1 MIARRMLTVLFA
13 LLTLG
18 SGCVRNHLP
27 PENMFDDPPHGGTAA
42 PLSADC
48 TAATIPAGASRV
60 YIALRDGK
68 DGSGTT
74 PADARD
80 GSTPAAFDTIL
91 RCYSE
96 GCTDSKSPGGKPV
109 AKTENLI
116 VCLGPGTFSTLGN
129 YEYVINIPRGSTQG
143 FTIGKGWKIHGAG
156 KDKTT
161 VKLSAYLRITN
172 PKNPQNA
179 PVDTGINLAFGTN
192 SDDASGVEISDLT
205 IDGNYPELKSRSRQ
219 QGLRALVLDAIHLRS
234 DEGGNWIHDVNV
246 MNASAE
252 IGSID
257 LRWEAFPVWVASVN
271 PSKARLSRSSLIEHV
286 TMTRPFG
293 TVCTAIAVSG
303 APAEVRNNLV
313 DGYQIGYGGWDL
325 GETVFHDNIATNT
338 EYGFNI
344 DSLVNNGVRIEN
356 NQIIHPR
363 KYGFVVGGEGTFAK
377 FRFLNNTVKV
387 EKSGN
392 VAFVFRGNVTGAVI
406 MGNKIIADGGS
417 GERATA
423 FRNYAANKQAGP
435 NRDNTYQSNQFGG
448 GMKLVFDAPS
458 QKSQNCFFDNRDER
472 SGPRKDMPDSQTNPC
487 IPGLSRPPVPGSVIS
502 PKPTT

>member
-1 MIARRMLTVLFA
+1 VVGAKILPVLVA
-13 LLTLG
+13 LFTLG
-18 SGCVRNHLP
+18 NGCGHSGDLFEELTP
-27 PENMFDDPPHGGTAA
+27 SEAA
-42 PLSADC
+42 ASSADC
-48 TAATIPAGASRV
+48 SEAATLRAGASRV

-96 GCTDSKSPGGKPV
+96 GCPDGSNQQKSV

-116 VCLGPGTFSTLGN
+116 VCLGPGTFSTLGS
-129 YEYVINIPRGSTQG
+129 YDFIVGMPHGSAQG

-161 VKLSAYLRITN
+161 VKLSAYMPVTDA
-172 PKNPQNA
+172 KNPWNL
-179 PVDTGINLAFGTN
+179 PVDTGVNLAFGTN
-192 SDDASGVEISDLT
+192 SDNASGVEISDLT
-205 IDGNYPELKSRSRQ
+205 IDGNYPELKSRSRKN
-219 QGLRALVLDAIHLRS
+219 GLRALILDAIRLRS

-246 MNASAE
+246 VNASAE
-252 IGSID
+252 IGAID
-257 LRWEAFPVWVASVN
+257 ARFEAFPIWIASFSRAKVGVN
-271 PSKARLSRSSLIEHV
+271 RGNLIERV
-286 TMTRPFG
+286 TMSKHFG
-293 TVCTAIAVSG
+293 DVSTAIAV
-303 APAEVRNNLV
+303 ANALAEVRNNQV

-363 KYGFVVGGEGTFAK
+363 KYGFVVGGEGTYAK
-377 FRFLNNTVKV
+377 FEFVNNTVKID
-387 EKSGN
+387 KSG
-392 VAFVFRGNVTGAVI
+392 VIGFVFRGNVTGATI
-406 MGNKIIADGGS
+406 MGNKIIAENGS
-417 GERATA
+417 GGRATA
-423 FRNYAANKQAGP
+423 FKNYAANKQAGA
-435 NRDNTYQSNQFGG
+435 NRDNFYQYNQIAS

-458 QKSQNCFFDNRDER
+458 QKSQNCFFDNGDE
-472 SGPRKDMPDSQTNPC
+472 SGGPHKDMPNSQKDPC
-487 IPGLSRPPVPGSVIS
+487 VPKSPRPKALPTPGDTIS